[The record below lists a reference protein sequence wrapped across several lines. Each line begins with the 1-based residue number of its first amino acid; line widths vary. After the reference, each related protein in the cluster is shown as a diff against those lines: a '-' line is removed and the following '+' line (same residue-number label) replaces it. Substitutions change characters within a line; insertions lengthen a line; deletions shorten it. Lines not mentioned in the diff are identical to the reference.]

1 MIYNQSILKVIDNSG
16 ASKVK
21 CLKILGGLK
30 KKPVSEGDFLV
41 ISVYRLKKKN
51 KDISKVLKGNVLKA
65 LLLRTKKKKR
75 KKDGSFFNFT
85 ENSVCLLNN
94 KKKLLATRV
103 IGPLSRT
110 VKKNSILK
118 SLNLST
124 GFF

>member
-16 ASKVK
+16 SSKVK

-65 LLLRTKKKKR
+65 LLLRTKKKK
-75 KKDGSFFNFT
+75 
-85 ENSVCLLNN
+85 
-94 KKKLLATRV
+94 KKKRW
-103 IGPLSRT
+103 
-110 VKKNSILK
+110 K
-118 SLNLST
+118 
-124 GFF
+124 FF